1 MRRRA
6 AWVTLGLAL
15 AGWAAGRL
23 LPGLRWL
30 LRCRADSAAEAARRR
45 GVKLPVLK
53 SSGRRG
59 MIRRLLTDP
68 EVIAAAEAYAREN
81 SISTAR
87 AMGRVERYA
96 REIVPSFDAFL
107 YFRVGIPLAG
117 RITRSLYTVRLTS
130 EEGLAALERVPPGG
144 GTSVVF
150 VMNHRSNLD
159 YVILAYL
166 TASRASLT
174 FAAGE
179 WARVPPVGPLVRAMG
194 AFFVRRGSGNELYRR
209 VLEGFSRMAVD
220 LGLIQVVFP
229 EGGLS
234 RDGTTRDPKIGLFDY
249 MLRHFD
255 AARTDIL
262 FVPVAVNYD
271 SVLEDH
277 SLVQQGGPEAG
288 LWGWGGL
295 PVSPIFSFVSNLL
308 RARRG
313 GSFHLGEAALAFGSP
328 VSVRE
333 YEGSRGL
340 EFRRLDREVRVEEVK
355 VLAEHLMGIIR
366 AAVPDTAVP
375 LVARAL
381 VEAGERLVREED
393 LLSRSR
399 DLARR
404 DDPLDFEAAL
414 RTLVMRGLVRTERG
428 GYRRATGSERILNY
442 YANSVRR

>member
-1 MRRRA
+1 LGRRT
-6 AWVTLGLAL
+6 AWVVLGFAL
-15 AGWAAGRL
+15 AGWTAGRL

-30 LRCRADSAAEAARRR
+30 LRRKADSAAETARRR

-68 EVIAAAEAYAREN
+68 EVIAAAEAHAREN
-81 SISTAR
+81 GTSTAR

-96 REIVPSFDAFL
+96 REIVPSFNAFL

-130 EEGLAALERVPPGG
+130 EEGLAALERVPGG

-166 TASRASLT
+166 TADRASLT

-209 VLEGFSRMAVD
+209 VLERFSQMAVE

-234 RDGTTRDPKIGLFDY
+234 RDGTTRDPRIGLLDY

-255 AARTDIL
+255 ATRTDIL

-271 SVLEDH
+271 WVLEDH
-277 SLVQQGGPEAG
+277 ALLQHCGPEAG
-288 LWGWGGL
+288 LRGWGGL
-295 PVSPIFSFVSNLL
+295 PVSTVFSFVRNLL

-340 EFRRLDREVRVEEVK
+340 EFRRLDREVRVDEVK
-355 VLAEHLMGIIR
+355 ILAGDLMRIIR
-366 AAVPDTAVP
+366 EAVPETAVP
-375 LVARAL
+375 LVSRVL
-381 VEAGERLVREED
+381 VEAGELPVREED
-393 LLSRSR
+393 LLSRAKS
-399 DLARR
+399 LARR
-404 DDPLDFEAAL
+404 DDFLDFRAAL
-414 RTLVMRGLVRTERG
+414 RKLVMRGLVRAERG
-428 GYRRATGSERILNY
+428 GYRAASGSEKILDY
-442 YANSVRR
+442 YASSVNR

>member
-6 AWVTLGLAL
+6 AWVILGLAL
-15 AGWAAGRL
+15 AGWTAGRL

-30 LRCRADSAAEAARRR
+30 LRRRADSAAEAARRR
-45 GVKLPVLK
+45 GVKLPVLE

-68 EVIAAAEAYAREN
+68 EVIAAAETYAREN
-81 SISTAR
+81 GISTAR

-107 YFRVGIPLAG
+107 YFRFGIPLAG

-130 EEGLAALERVPPGG
+130 EEGLAALERVPIG

-209 VLEGFSRMAVD
+209 VLERFSRMAVD

-234 RDGTTRDPKIGLFDY
+234 RDGTTREPRIGLLDY

-262 FVPVAVNYD
+262 YVPVAVNYD
-271 SVLEDH
+271 WVPEDY
-277 SLVQQGGPEAG
+277 SLVQQDGPEAG
-288 LWGWGGL
+288 VRGRGGL
-295 PVSPIFSFVSNLL
+295 PASTVFSFVRNLL

-313 GSFHLGEAALAFGSP
+313 GNFHLGEAALAFGSP

-333 YEGSRGL
+333 YEDSRSL

-355 VLAEHLMGIIR
+355 FLAGRLMGIIR
-366 AAVPDTAVP
+366 EAVPDTAVP
-375 LVARAL
+375 LVALAL
-381 VEAGERLVREED
+381 VEAGEWPVREED
-393 LLSRSR
+393 LLSRARGLS
-399 DLARR
+399 RR
-404 DDPLDFEAAL
+404 DDPMDFGVAL
-414 RTLVMRGLVRTERG
+414 RTLVTRGLVRAERG
-428 GYRRATGSERILNY
+428 GYRPASGSEKILDY

>member
-6 AWVTLGLAL
+6 AWVILAFAL
-15 AGWAAGRL
+15 AGWTAGRL

-30 LRCRADSAAEAARRR
+30 LRRRADSAAEAARRR

-81 SISTAR
+81 GISTAR
-87 AMGRVERYA
+87 AMGRVECYA

-117 RITRSLYTVRLTS
+117 RITRSLYNVRLTS
-130 EEGLAALERVPPGG
+130 EEGLAALDRVPVG

-209 VLEGFSRMAVD
+209 VLERFSRMAVD

-234 RDGTTRDPKIGLFDY
+234 RDGTTRDPRIGLLDY

-262 FVPVAVNYD
+262 FVPVSVNYD
-271 SVLEDH
+271 WVLEDH
-277 SLVQQGGPEAG
+277 SLVQQGGPQTG

-295 PVSPIFSFVSNLL
+295 PVSTIFSFVSNLL

-333 YEGSRGL
+333 YEGSHGL

-366 AAVPDTAVP
+366 EAVPDAAVP

-381 VEAGERLVREED
+381 VEAGERPVREED
-393 LLSRSR
+393 LLSRAR

-404 DDPLDFEAAL
+404 GDPLDLGAAL

-428 GYRRATGSERILNY
+428 GYRRATCSERILDY
-442 YANSVRR
+442 YANSVRH